1 MAAPKTC
8 TPVNPAE
15 LPQWTAEGKFYATR
29 LRLRI
34 LIALVAILW
43 LVLLGWVLFYAPIN
57 NVSAAALEAG
67 ANLTLV
73 LAPVV
78 AAAAAVERTLESI
91 FNVIEGSWRTL
102 VAYLGRGLRWLKSAE
117 TEVKQARQFLADITD
132 RYNAEMK
139 TIPIGQ
145 ATAAELAREVRI
157 KIEDANA
164 MLALAQVRVAKAEKE
179 LGEAPDSEK
188 YKSAKVA
195 ASIVLGL
202 MLGVIVAALGQ
213 LQLFAIL
220 GIDAV
225 PARIDVLIT
234 GLVIGSGS
242 YPVHS
247 LIGILQQSKDT
258 LDSIKG
264 YYQRLAPSLQVT
276 AERTRKLEPPAV
288 PGGPPQVRD
297 TLVETSTARSQEE
310 EPPA

>member
-1 MAAPKTC
+1 MVAPKNC

-15 LPQWTAEGKFYATR
+15 LPRWTAEGQFHATR
-29 LRLRI
+29 LRLRL

-91 FNVIEGSWRTL
+91 FNMLESSWRTL

-117 TEVKQARQFLADITD
+117 TEVKQARQFLADISD
-132 RYNAEMK
+132 RYNAEMN

-145 ATAAELAREVRI
+145 ATAADLTREVRM
-157 KIEDANA
+157 KIDDANA
-164 MLALAQVRVAKAEKE
+164 MLALAQVRVAKAEKD
-179 LGEAPDSEK
+179 LGDAPDSEK
-188 YKSAKVA
+188 YKSAKAA

-202 MLGVIVAALGQ
+202 MLGVVVAALGQ

-247 LIGILQQSKDT
+247 LIGILQQGKDT
-258 LDSIKG
+258 LDSVKG
-264 YYQRLAPSLQVT
+264 YYQRLAPSIQVT
-276 AERTRKLEPPAV
+276 AERTREVEPPAV
-288 PGGPPQVRD
+288 PGGLPQVKD